1 MYKKKLLY
9 LSLAACMMGMTP
21 NVNLHAEEK
30 SVIVQDQGQSETSTE
45 VTENPTNDTHVEE
58 STTEATTH
66 QKHETHKK
74 EAHKNKKKVKKKNTK
89 KKNSKKKENKN
100 QEKKSKKNKKA
111 KKKKKKQNKAEQKS
125 IKTYAE
131 MSLEKKNHKEYVG
144 SYVYFNQ
151 ADEAWNHSGLSIHS
165 AGCGPSAIAVCIT
178 NLTSKWVTP
187 VDVASWG
194 SQNGYYS
201 SAGSVHEGIPAMV
214 EHFGL
219 QCEGAGTDY
228 EKIKAALKNGNF
240 VIGLMGPGYFTNGG
254 HFITL
259 VEIDQD
265 NQVTVADVG
274 SRRRSQFKYA
284 LKDVIGESKAA
295 GAGGPFWIVRSN
307 KNTDVKEEKKVSKLS
322 KGVKKIKKKKKID
335 HKKETLK
342 NKEKVRDQ
350 IIHSFYLETTN
361 DMNDFE
367 KKLPLTV
374 VYTGTKRLSTD
385 TEHHSKINQHIE
397 KLAKEL
403 NDPYLLQVA
412 KEYDFGS
419 DNVSSGQGTIA
430 FNLVTYL
437 SSGAT
442 EYQVN

>member
-30 SVIVQDQGQSETSTE
+30 SVIMQDQAQPESSTE
-45 VTENPTNDTHVEE
+45 ITESPTNDTHVEE
-58 STTEATTH
+58 STTETTTH

-254 HFITL
+254 HFIAL

-265 NQVTVADVG
+265 DQVTVADVG

>member
-9 LSLAACMMGMTP
+9 LSLATCMMGMTP

-30 SVIVQDQGQSETSTE
+30 TAIVQDQAQSETSTE
-45 VTENPTNDTHVEE
+45 ITESPTNDTHVEE
-58 STTEATTH
+58 SITETTTH

-74 EAHKNKKKVKKKNTK
+74 ETHKDKKKKKAKKTK
-89 KKNSKKKENKN
+89 
-100 QEKKSKKNKKA
+100 QEKKSKKNKKKKVDNT
-111 KKKKKKQNKAEQKS
+111 KKKNKKKYNTEQQS

-219 QCEGAGTDY
+219 QCDGAGTDY

-265 NQVTVADVG
+265 DQVTVADVG

-307 KNTDVKEEKKVSKLS
+307 KNTDVIKEKKVSKLS
-322 KGVKKIKKKKKID
+322 KGIKKIEKKKKID

>member
-194 SQNGYYS
+194 SQNGHYS

-265 NQVTVADVG
+265 DQVTVADVG

>member
-151 ADEAWNHSGLSIHS
+151 ADEAWNHSGLSLHS

-265 NQVTVADVG
+265 DQVTVADVG

-295 GAGGPFWIVRSN
+295 GAGGPFWIVKAN
-307 KNTDVKEEKKVSKLS
+307 KSTDVKEEKKVSELS
-322 KGVKKIKKKKKID
+322 KEVKKIEKKKKID

-342 NKEKVRDQ
+342 DKEKVRNQ
-350 IIHSFYLETTN
+350 IINSFYLETTN

-374 VYTGTKRLSTD
+374 VYTGTKRLPTD
-385 TEHHSKINQHIE
+385 TGHHSKINQHIE
-397 KLAKEL
+397 KLAEEL

>member
-265 NQVTVADVG
+265 DKVTVADVG

-295 GAGGPFWIVRSN
+295 GASGPFWIVRSN

>member
-131 MSLEKKNHKEYVG
+131 MSLEKKNHKEYVE

-265 NQVTVADVG
+265 DKVTVADVG

>member
-228 EKIKAALKNGNF
+228 EKIKAALKNSNF

-265 NQVTVADVG
+265 DQVTVADVG

>member
-265 NQVTVADVG
+265 DQVTVADVG

-419 DNVSSGQGTIA
+419 DNVSSVQGTIA

>member
-144 SYVYFNQ
+144 SSVYFNQ

-254 HFITL
+254 HFIAL

-265 NQVTVADVG
+265 DQITVADVG

>member
-265 NQVTVADVG
+265 DQVTVADVG

-385 TEHHSKINQHIE
+385 TEHHSKIDQHIE

>member
-66 QKHETHKK
+66 QKHET
-74 EAHKNKKKVKKKNTK
+74 HKNKKKVKKKNTK

-265 NQVTVADVG
+265 DQVTVADVG

>member
-265 NQVTVADVG
+265 DKVTVADVG

-284 LKDVIGESKAA
+284 LKDVIGESKVA

>member
-265 NQVTVADVG
+265 DQVTVADVG
-274 SRRRSQFKYA
+274 SRRRSLFKYA

>member
-74 EAHKNKKKVKKKNTK
+74 EAHKNKKKVKKKNT
-89 KKNSKKKENKN
+89 
-100 QEKKSKKNKKA
+100 

-265 NQVTVADVG
+265 DKVTVADVG

>member
-201 SAGSVHEGIPAMV
+201 SAGSVHKGIPAMV

-265 NQVTVADVG
+265 DQVTVADVG

>member
-265 NQVTVADVG
+265 DQVTVADVG

-350 IIHSFYLETTN
+350 IIHSFYLEITN

>member
-100 QEKKSKKNKKA
+100 QEKKSKKNKKPKR
-111 KKKKKKQNKAEQKS
+111 KKRSRIRRNKKS

-265 NQVTVADVG
+265 DQVTVADVG

>member
-265 NQVTVADVG
+265 DQVTVADVG

-295 GAGGPFWIVRSN
+295 GAGGPFWIVKAN
-307 KNTDVKEEKKVSKLS
+307 KSTDVKEEKKVSELS
-322 KGVKKIKKKKKID
+322 KEVKKIEKKKKID
-335 HKKETLK
+335 HKKETSK
-342 NKEKVRDQ
+342 DKEKVRDQ
-350 IIHSFYLETTN
+350 IINSFYLETTN

-397 KLAKEL
+397 KLAEKL

-419 DNVSSGQGTIA
+419 DNVNSGQGTIA

>member
-1 MYKKKLLY
+1 MHKKKLLY

-265 NQVTVADVG
+265 DQVTVADVG

-295 GAGGPFWIVRSN
+295 GAGGPFLIVRSN

>member
-9 LSLAACMMGMTP
+9 LALAACMMGMTP

-265 NQVTVADVG
+265 DKVTVADVG

>member
-254 HFITL
+254 HFIAL

-265 NQVTVADVG
+265 DQVTVADVG

>member
-265 NQVTVADVG
+265 DQVTVADVG

-374 VYTGTKRLSTD
+374 VYTGTKLLSTD

>member
-265 NQVTVADVG
+265 DQVTVADVG

-419 DNVSSGQGTIA
+419 DNVSSSQGTIA

>member
-100 QEKKSKKNKKA
+100 QEKKSEKNKKA

-265 NQVTVADVG
+265 DQVTVADVG

>member
-265 NQVTVADVG
+265 DQVTVADVG

-403 NDPYLLQVA
+403 NDLYLLQVA

>member
-265 NQVTVADVG
+265 DQVTVADVG

-403 NDPYLLQVA
+403 NGPYLLQVA

>member
-228 EKIKAALKNGNF
+228 EKIKVALKNGNF

-265 NQVTVADVG
+265 DQVTVADVG

>member
-1 MYKKKLLY
+1 MYKKKLFY
-9 LSLAACMMGMTP
+9 LSLAACMMGVTP
-21 NVNLHAEEK
+21 GVNVHAEEK
-30 SVIVQDQGQSETSTE
+30 AVVVQDQSQSEISSE
-45 VTENPTNDTHVEE
+45 ENENSVNENQTTE
-58 STTEATTH
+58 STAEATTH
-66 QKHETHKK
+66 QKQETNKK
-74 EAHKNKKKVKKKNTK
+74 ETHKNKKKVKKKNTK
-89 KKNSKKKENKN
+89 KKSSKKKENKN
-100 QEKKSKKNKKA
+100 QEKKSKKNKKV
-111 KKKKKKQNKAEQKS
+111 KKKKKKQNKPEQKS

-144 SYVYFNQ
+144 SYIYFNQ

-219 QCEGAGTDY
+219 QCEGVGTDY
-228 EKIKAALKNGNF
+228 EKIKSALKNGNF

-259 VEIDQD
+259 VEIDKD
-265 NQVTVADVG
+265 DQVTVADVG
-274 SRRRSQFKYA
+274 SRKRSQYKYA
-284 LKDVIGESKAA
+284 LKDVIRESKAA
-295 GAGGPFWIVRSN
+295 GAGGPFWIVKAN
-307 KNTDVKEEKKVSKLS
+307 KNAKEEKMAPKIS
-322 KGVKKIKKKKKID
+322 KGVKKITKKKKID
-335 HKKETLK
+335 HKKEALK
-342 NKEKVRDQ
+342 AKENARNQ
-350 IIHSFYLETTN
+350 IINSFYLETTN

-374 VYTGTKRLSTD
+374 VYTGTKRQAAD
-385 TEHHSKINQHIE
+385 TTHNSKINQHIE
-397 KLAKEL
+397 NLAKEL
-403 NDPYLLQVA
+403 NDPYLLQIA
-412 KEYDFGS
+412 QEYDFGS
-419 DNVSSGQGTIA
+419 DNVNSGKGTIA

-437 SSGAT
+437 SSGAA